1 MTNLYSL
8 FAILRTRMEAEL
20 SELSCFILSS
30 SYNRIIIIIITTT
43 TTTISVIGD
52 LPLSKTERE
61 SAKIVGR

>member
-1 MTNLYSL
+1 
-8 FAILRTRMEAEL
+8 MEAEL